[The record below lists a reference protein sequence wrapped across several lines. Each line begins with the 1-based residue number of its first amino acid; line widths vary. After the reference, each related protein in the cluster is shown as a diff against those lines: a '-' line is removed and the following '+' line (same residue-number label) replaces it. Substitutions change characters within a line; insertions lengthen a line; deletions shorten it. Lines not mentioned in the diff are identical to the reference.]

1 MSLGP
6 GTNDS
11 HVCQASVF
19 LPGKTSRIC
28 LSSLPILYLL
38 LLCHLVFPTHIMG
51 FGVYLYFPLLWT
63 NKCWT
68 LWGTERGSWW
78 GLQEFATCSKCS
90 IQQLSNCEWSTGKVM
105 ISSPSLH
112 ALLLGVQKSCPMLW
126 AQLMSFPRGDANK
139 LDLVLGKKSREPSA
153 VWKHEEE
160 RLLGPFD
167 CIYL

>member
-1 MSLGP
+1 METKQRAVMTRRCIFG
-6 GTNDS
+6 
-11 HVCQASVF
+11 
-19 LPGKTSRIC
+19 SRNQLQPC
-28 LSSLPILYLL
+28 LSSICFPDWQNFRIYLSVSLPVLYLL
-38 LLCHLVFPTHIMG
+38 LLCHLVFPTHIMR

-78 GLQEFATCSKCS
+78 ALQKFTTCSKCS

-112 ALLLGVQKSCPMLW
+112 AVMLWLQKSCPMLW

-139 LDLVLGKKSREPSA
+139 LDLVLGKKE
-153 VWKHEEE
+153 
-160 RLLGPFD
+160 
-167 CIYL
+167 